1 MEIDDIVAQSSFSM
15 LKGKI
20 DSRILEALSSMG
32 LEKPTRIQAE
42 TLPYLL
48 QQNDLIG
55 AAKTGSG
62 KTLAFLI
69 PVVDNL
75 IKLRI
80 TRKHGNILLSTYFHS
95 FYYCYLTTSFSRYFL
110 SQLQYK

>member
-1 MEIDDIVAQSSFSM
+1 MLDGKVDD
-15 LKGKI
+15 
-20 DSRILEALSSMG
+20 RILKALNSMG

-42 TLPYLL
+42 VLPHLL
-48 QQNDLIG
+48 QGKDLIG

-75 IKLRI
+75 IKLGWSAKGGKI
-80 TRKHGNILLSTYFHS
+80 
-95 FYYCYLTTSFSRYFL
+95 YFL
-110 SQLQYK
+110 FY

>member
-1 MEIDDIVAQSSFSM
+1 MDVDEIVSKSCFSM
-15 LKGKI
+15 LQGKI
-20 DSRILEALSSMG
+20 DDRILNALKSMG

-42 TLPYLL
+42 VLPHLL
-48 QQNDLIG
+48 LGKDLIG

-75 IKLRI
+75 VKIGMSAKEGKI
-80 TRKHGNILLSTYFHS
+80 AFLLMS
-95 FYYCYLTTSFSRYFL
+95 FAAFL
-110 SQLQYK
+110 Y

>member
-1 MEIDDIVAQSSFSM
+1 MNIDDIVAQSSFSK

-20 DSRILEALSSMG
+20 DDRILEALSSMG

-42 TLPYLL
+42 TLPHLL
-48 QQNDLIG
+48 LRKDLIG

-75 IKLRI
+75 IKL
-80 TRKHGNILLSTYFHS
+80 G
-95 FYYCYLTTSFSRYFL
+95 TTS
-110 SQLQYK
+110 KDGK